1 MSAGAVVAGE
11 NFLGFP
17 PATRRAQ
24 LFPLPGTHR
33 HVSSR
38 SRRQH
43 ACAQRKAEHAQ
54 RPASY
59 IRGSGGGAA
68 AARESRGSFLSV
80 SGRLGAGDCWRGAW
94 KLALVPL
101 RLLSRSRPLGSSLTP
116 GELSVPPR
124 CRPISRGRKM
134 PSSAPT
140 VSKAAGRAAQG
151 RPEAWEFEG
160 PLLLPAPG
168 LWRPVVTAAA
178 TRPCLTR
185 PPYSS
190 GPRRKARIRN
200 RRSRVCLLAAAQ
212 GLRRRATARGSD
224 LSDLA
229 ILRHDRPP
237 AGLSDPWT
245 AWEAPRSL
253 PPSGSAG
260 RRKHGSL
267 PGTMHARTSAPP
279 PAGVGSPASLP
290 PPHLSGTSGSRS
302 HEEAFWVRVYLPHY

>member
-1 MSAGAVVAGE
+1 MSAGPEAVGRRK
-11 NFLGFP
+11 LSRRFP
-17 PATRRAQ
+17 PATKE
-24 LFPLPGTHR
+24 HN
-33 HVSSR
+33 SSR
-38 SRRQH
+38 CSAPSATSAPRSRHQR
-43 ACAQRKAEHAQ
+43 ACARRKAEHAQ

-160 PLLLPAPG
+160 TPPAARSPG
-168 LWRPVVTAAA
+168 CGGQWSRPPPPGRVCA
-178 TRPCLTR
+178 R
-185 PPYSS
+185 PPYSR

-200 RRSRVCLLAAAQ
+200 RRFGVC
-212 GLRRRATARGSD
+212 
-224 LSDLA
+224 
-229 ILRHDRPP
+229 
-237 AGLSDPWT
+237 
-245 AWEAPRSL
+245 
-253 PPSGSAG
+253 
-260 RRKHGSL
+260 
-267 PGTMHARTSAPP
+267 
-279 PAGVGSPASLP
+279 
-290 PPHLSGTSGSRS
+290 
-302 HEEAFWVRVYLPHY
+302 